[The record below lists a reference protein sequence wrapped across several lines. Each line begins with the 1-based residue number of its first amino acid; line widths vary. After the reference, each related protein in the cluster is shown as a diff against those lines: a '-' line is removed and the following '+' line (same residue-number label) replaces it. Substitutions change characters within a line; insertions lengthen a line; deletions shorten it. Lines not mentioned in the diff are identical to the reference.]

1 MLAGRRQDAGD
12 SMTQG
17 GSRHEAGCKQ
27 GGCRQGGCSE
37 DAGMREAGRMTQGG
51 CRQDSGMKEAR
62 DRQDA
67 NRQAGMRYNKQN
79 ASMQA
84 GSQE

>member
-1 MLAGRRQDAGD
+1 
-12 SMTQG
+12 
-17 GSRHEAGCKQ
+17 
-27 GGCRQGGCSE
+27 
-37 DAGMREAGRMTQGG
+37 MREAGRMTQGG

-67 NRQAGMRYNKQN
+67 NRQASMRYNQQN